1 MPKIIFLW
9 TDLALFALLLAV
21 LTYAWYVS
29 RSPALRATWA
39 RVARNTPAM
48 CSAVVLLVFVVI
60 GLLDSLHYQ
69 PRLPPVAAATSAT
82 SATPATSST
91 STTTSTSSTS
101 TASST
106 SSTKVVAPIYAPKVM
121 SVLDALL
128 EDTAFARPEKTYSAP
143 LAWLQF
149 TKESILQEGG
159 EPRRDFPRLRF
170 GGKHLTAPEA
180 QWVADISK
188 RLAAGLLAG
197 LLVACALIVLT
208 LGFAGRGRRE
218 ISEIGNEVG
227 SHQRDDLQHAA
238 RSARERAWVSFA
250 HQVWRGETEIPWRA
264 ILITTTLLCLVFG
277 AVFGLA
283 SGYHVLGTDRTGNDV
298 LWQALK
304 SIRTAWGIGSLA
316 TVAMLP
322 PALIFGISAGYFK
335 GWIDDVIQYLYT
347 TLTSIPGVLLIGACV
362 LMMQVYIDAHPGL
375 FPTSAQRADLRL
387 FLLCMILGLTGW
399 AGLCRLLRAE
409 ALKLREL
416 EYVQAARAFG
426 ISHVRIMA
434 RHLLP
439 NVMHIVLITVVLQ
452 FSGLVLYE
460 AVLSYLGI
468 GVDPS
473 MNSFGSMIEKA
484 RLEMSRDP
492 MIWWSLLTAFL
503 FMLTLVLSAN
513 LFSDA
518 VRDAFDPRTR
528 VFRPKRFKL
537 GARALRSSS
546 GAATASDAVT
556 TPSTPLSLDTASVAS
571 RLNGTTVRTI
581 SPIVPTPAAPS
592 VLTVTDLDIAIDTD
606 DQVRLAVKAL
616 ALTIHRGETFALVGE
631 SGSGK
636 SMTAM
641 ALMRLL
647 PEALRV
653 VNGRIDLQ
661 GTDLTH
667 LSEAEMRS
675 VRGARAGMIF
685 QEPGT
690 SLNPVMRIGEQIR
703 EPIERHTA
711 LRGAQARARA
721 VQWLGRVG
729 IPDPEVRI
737 DDYPFQFSGGQKQRI
752 MIAIALA
759 AEPELLIADEP
770 TTALDVTV
778 QAQVLALLADIQK
791 ELGMAVLLITH
802 DLAVVRHVADTVA
815 LMRHSEIVETAPADQ
830 FFIAPKHP
838 YARELFDAIP
848 TFAKRGRAL
857 TAQGQGKGRESD
869 FAPPSIIGTVTSS
882 GHTESAAHSERPNI
896 KTAEVLHVDQ
906 LQVHYPIRKGLLRRI
921 VAYNKVVQGVS
932 FALHANET
940 LALVGGSGCG
950 KTTVAKTLL
959 RLLDGSALIKG
970 SAVVEGSNIL
980 QASGATLNALRGQV
994 QIVFQ
999 DPFASLDPRMRVG
1012 AILQEGIVA
1021 LRPEWSAAEQA
1032 RRMAYLLERVGLPA
1046 NAALRYPHEFS
1057 GGQRQRIAIARAL
1070 AVEPKI
1076 LILDE
1081 PTSALDVSVQAQ
1093 ILDLLQDLQ
1102 RETGMAYLFITHNFG
1117 VVEYFA
1123 DRVAVMDSG
1132 YIVELG
1138 SAAQVLQSPKH
1149 AVTKEL
1155 LAAVPRLNFIVTRP

>member
-1 MPKIIFLW
+1 
-9 TDLALFALLLAV
+9 
-21 LTYAWYVS
+21 
-29 RSPALRATWA
+29 
-39 RVARNTPAM
+39 
-48 CSAVVLLVFVVI
+48 
-60 GLLDSLHYQ
+60 
-69 PRLPPVAAATSAT
+69 
-82 SATPATSST
+82 
-91 STTTSTSSTS
+91 
-101 TASST
+101 
-106 SSTKVVAPIYAPKVM
+106 
-121 SVLDALL
+121 
-128 EDTAFARPEKTYSAP
+128 
-143 LAWLQF
+143 
-149 TKESILQEGG
+149 
-159 EPRRDFPRLRF
+159 
-170 GGKHLTAPEA
+170 
-180 QWVADISK
+180 
-188 RLAAGLLAG
+188 
-197 LLVACALIVLT
+197 
-208 LGFAGRGRRE
+208 
-218 ISEIGNEVG
+218 
-227 SHQRDDLQHAA
+227 
-238 RSARERAWVSFA
+238 
-250 HQVWRGETEIPWRA
+250 
-264 ILITTTLLCLVFG
+264 
-277 AVFGLA
+277 
-283 SGYHVLGTDRTGNDV
+283 
-298 LWQALK
+298 
-304 SIRTAWGIGSLA
+304 
-316 TVAMLP
+316 MLP

-335 GWIDDVIQYLYT
+335 GWIDDVIQYVYT
-347 TLTSIPGVLLIGACV
+347 TLTSLPGVLLIGACV
-362 LMMQVYIDAHPGL
+362 LMMQVYIDAHPGM

-426 ISHVRIMA
+426 ISHLRIMA

-439 NVMHIVLITVVLQ
+439 NLMHIVLITVVLQ

-492 MIWWSLLTAFL
+492 MIWWNLLTAFL
-503 FMLTLVLSAN
+503 FMLALVLSAN

-528 VFRPKRFKL
+528 AFRPKRFKL
-537 GARALRSSS
+537 SVRALGSNEGATTGATSS
-546 GAATASDAVT
+546 ATS
-556 TPSTPLSLDTASVAS
+556 
-571 RLNGTTVRTI
+571 
-581 SPIVPTPAAPS
+581 S
-592 VLTVTDLDIAIDTD
+592 VLKVAGLDIALDTD
-606 DQVRLAVKAL
+606 DQVRFAVKAL

-653 VNGRIDLQ
+653 VGGRIDLQ
-661 GTDLTH
+661 GTELTQ
-667 LSEAEMRS
+667 LSEAAMRS

-690 SLNPVMRIGEQIR
+690 SLNPVMRIGDQIL

-729 IPDPEVRI
+729 IPEPEVRI

-791 ELGMAVLLITH
+791 EFGMAVLLITH
-802 DLAVVRHVADTVA
+802 DLAVVRQVADTVS
-815 LMRHSEIVETAPADQ
+815 LMRHGEIVETAPAEQ
-830 FFIAPKHP
+830 FFVSPKHA

-857 TAQGQGKGRESD
+857 SAQGQARAGLGGSGSD
-869 FAPPSIIGTVTSS
+869 ATQ
-882 GHTESAAHSERPNI
+882 A
-896 KTAEVLHVDQ
+896 TAVLQVDQ

-959 RLLDGSALIKG
+959 RLLDGSASING
-970 SAVVEGSNIL
+970 SAVVEHTNIL
-980 QASGATLNALRGQV
+980 QASGSALKALRGQI

-1012 AILQEGIVA
+1012 AILQEGIAA
-1021 LRPEWSAAEQA
+1021 LRPEWSAVEQA
-1032 RRMAYLLERVGLPA
+1032 RRIAYLLERVGLPE

-1123 DRVAVMDSG
+1123 DRVAVMDAG
-1132 YIVELG
+1132 HIVELG
-1138 SAAQVLQSPKH
+1138 TAAQVLQAPSH

-1155 LAAVPRLNFIVTRP
+1155 LAAVPRLDFVVSGR

>member
-9 TDLALFALLLAV
+9 TDIALFALLLVV
-21 LTYAWYVS
+21 LGYAWNVS
-29 RSPALRATWA
+29 RSPTLRATWA

-48 CSAVVLLVFVVI
+48 CSAVVLLVFVAI

-69 PRLPPVAAATSAT
+69 PRLPPVV
-82 SATPATSST
+82 TSS
-91 STTTSTSSTS
+91 STIASPGAGPSA
-101 TASST
+101 TASSAT
-106 SSTKVVAPIYAPKVM
+106 TATAATAPIYAPKVM
-121 SVLDALL
+121 SLLDALL

-143 LAWLQF
+143 LAWLQY

-170 GGKHLTAPEA
+170 GGKHLTAPDD
-180 QWVADISK
+180 QWGADVAK
-188 RLAAGLLAG
+188 RLLLGLLAG
-197 LLVACALIVLT
+197 LLVACSLIVLT
-208 LGFAGRGRRE
+208 LSLVGRGATR
-218 ISEIGNEVG
+218 
-227 SHQRDDLQHAA
+227 
-238 RSARERAWVSFA
+238 
-250 HQVWRGETEIPWRA
+250 QVWRGETEIPWRA
-264 ILITTTLLCLVFG
+264 ILMTTTLLCLLFG

-304 SIRTAWGIGSLA
+304 SIRTAWVIGSLA

-362 LMMQVYIDAHPGL
+362 LMMQVYIDTHPGM

-399 AGLCRLLRAE
+399 SGLCRLLRAE

-426 ISHVRIMA
+426 ISHARIMA

-468 GVDPS
+468 GVDPT

-492 MIWWSLLTAFL
+492 MIWWNLLTAFL
-503 FMLTLVLSAN
+503 FMLALVLSAN

-528 VFRPKRFKL
+528 AFRPKRFKL
-537 GARALRSSS
+537 GARSPQSSS
-546 GAATASDAVT
+546 SAQSIDGATIGATSPVM
-556 TPSTPLSLDTASVAS
+556 SVVLS
-571 RLNGTTVRTI
+571 
-581 SPIVPTPAAPS
+581 
-592 VLTVTDLDIAIDTD
+592 VTDLDIALDTD
-606 DQVRLAVKAL
+606 EQVRFAVKAL

-653 VNGRIDLQ
+653 VGGRVDLQ
-661 GTDLTH
+661 GTELTQ
-667 LSEAEMRS
+667 LSEAAMRS

-690 SLNPVMRIGEQIR
+690 SLNPVMRIGDQIL

-791 ELGMAVLLITH
+791 EMGMAVLLITH

-815 LMRHSEIVETAPADQ
+815 LMRYGEIVETAPAEQ
-830 FFIAPKHP
+830 FFASPKHP

-857 TAQGQGKGRESD
+857 SAQGQALEGLG
-869 FAPPSIIGTVTSS
+869 SS
-882 GHTESAAHSERPNI
+882 GLDASLASVAQSSILLTSTNETISNAKLMCEPASEA
-896 KTAEVLHVDQ
+896 TEVLRVEQ

-932 FALHANET
+932 FTLHANET

-959 RLLDGSALIKG
+959 RLLDGSASIKG
-970 SAVVEGSNIL
+970 SAVLERTNIL
-980 QASGATLNALRGQV
+980 QASGAALKALRGQI

-1012 AILQEGIVA
+1012 AILQEGIAA

-1032 RRMAYLLERVGLPA
+1032 RRIAYLLERVGLPE
-1046 NAALRYPHEFS
+1046 NSALRYPHEFS

-1123 DRVAVMDSG
+1123 DRVAVMDAG
-1132 YIVELG
+1132 HIVELG
-1138 SAAQVLQSPKH
+1138 TAAQVLQAPMH
-1149 AVTKEL
+1149 VVTKEL
-1155 LAAVPRLNFIVTRP
+1155 LAAVPRLEFA

>member
-1 MPKIIFLW
+1 M
-9 TDLALFALLLAV
+9 
-21 LTYAWYVS
+21 
-29 RSPALRATWA
+29 
-39 RVARNTPAM
+39 
-48 CSAVVLLVFVVI
+48 
-60 GLLDSLHYQ
+60 SL
-69 PRLPPVAAATSAT
+69 
-82 SATPATSST
+82 
-91 STTTSTSSTS
+91 
-101 TASST
+101 
-106 SSTKVVAPIYAPKVM
+106 
-121 SVLDALL
+121 LDALL

-143 LAWLQF
+143 LAWLQY
-149 TKESILQEGG
+149 TKESVLQEGG

-170 GGKHLTAPEA
+170 GGKHLTAPDD
-180 QWVADISK
+180 QWGADVAK
-188 RLAAGLLAG
+188 RLLLGLLTG
-197 LLVACALIVLT
+197 LLVACSLIVLT
-208 LGFAGRGRRE
+208 LSLVGRGRRE
-218 ISEIGNEVG
+218 ALASEQDVG
-227 SHQRDDLQHAA
+227 SQQPYDRQHADG
-238 RSARERAWVSFA
+238 SAPERARVAFA
-250 HQVWRGETEIPWRA
+250 LQVWRGETEVPWRA
-264 ILITTTLLCLVFG
+264 ILITTTLLCMLFG
-277 AVFGLA
+277 SVFGLA

-304 SIRTAWGIGSLA
+304 SIRTAWVIGSLA

-335 GWIDDVIQYLYT
+335 GWIDDVIQYVYT

-362 LMMQVYIDAHPGL
+362 LMMQVYIDANPGM

-426 ISHVRIMA
+426 ISHIRIMA

-439 NVMHIVLITVVLQ
+439 NLMHIVLITVVLQ

-492 MIWWSLLTAFL
+492 MIWWNLLTAFL
-503 FMLTLVLSAN
+503 FMLALVLSAN

-518 VRDAFDPRTR
+518 VRDAFDPRSR
-528 VFRPKRFKL
+528 AFRPKRFKL
-537 GARALRSSS
+537 GARSLTSGSSPRS
-546 GAATASDAVT
+546 GANSGSGGTVASDVFAT
-556 TPSTPLSLDTASVAS
+556 RAPLSPEASGMTLSSDGAMLAAS
-571 RLNGTTVRTI
+571 SRGV
-581 SPIVPTPAAPS
+581 PS
-592 VLTVTDLDIAIDTD
+592 VLSVTDLDIALDTD
-606 DQVRLAVKAL
+606 DQVRFAVQAL

-653 VNGRIDLQ
+653 VGGRIELQ
-661 GTDLTH
+661 GTELTH
-667 LSEAEMRS
+667 LSEAAMRS

-690 SLNPVMRIGEQIR
+690 SLNPVMRIGEQIL

-711 LRGAQARARA
+711 LRGAEARARA

-729 IPDPEVRI
+729 IPEPEVRI

-759 AEPELLIADEP
+759 AEPDLLIADEP

-791 ELGMAVLLITH
+791 EFGMAVLLITH

-815 LMRHSEIVETAPADQ
+815 LMRNGEIVETAPAEQ
-830 FFIAPKHP
+830 FFASPKHP

-857 TAQGQGKGRESD
+857 SAQGQARE
-869 FAPPSIIGTVTSS
+869 GVGSS
-882 GHTESAAHSERPNI
+882 GLDASLVSVARSSILQTSTNETTSNAKMMSEPASEAT
-896 KTAEVLHVDQ
+896 KVLHVDQ

-932 FALHANET
+932 FTLHANET

-959 RLLDGSALIKG
+959 RLLDGSASING
-970 SAVVEGSNIL
+970 SAVIERTNIL
-980 QASGATLNALRGQV
+980 QASGSALKALRAQI

-1012 AILQEGIVA
+1012 AILQEGIAA
-1021 LRPEWSAAEQA
+1021 LRPEWSEAEQA
-1032 RRMAYLLERVGLPA
+1032 RRIAYLLERVGLPE

-1123 DRVAVMDSG
+1123 DRVAVMDAG
-1132 YIVELG
+1132 HIVELG
-1138 SAAQVLQSPKH
+1138 TAAQVLQAPSH

-1155 LAAVPRLNFIVTRP
+1155 LAAVPRLDFVVTGR

>member
-9 TDLALFALLLAV
+9 TDVALFALLLAV
-21 LTYAWYVS
+21 LAYAWHVS
-29 RSPALRATWA
+29 RSPALRTTWS

-48 CSAVVLLVFVVI
+48 CSAVVLLAFVAI

-69 PRLPPVAAATSAT
+69 PRLPPVAGS
-82 SATPATSST
+82 PAN
-91 STTTSTSSTS
+91 
-101 TASST
+101 A
-106 SSTKVVAPIYAPKVM
+106 APIYAPKVK
-121 SVLDALL
+121 SLLDALL

-143 LAWLQF
+143 LAWLQY
-149 TKESILQEGG
+149 TKESILQDGG

-170 GGKHLTAPEA
+170 GGKHLIAPEE
-180 QWVADISK
+180 QWGGDVAK
-188 RLAAGLLAG
+188 RLLLGVIAG
-197 LLVACALIVLT
+197 LLVACLVIALT
-208 LGFAGRGRRE
+208 LSLVGRRRRE
-218 ISEIGNEVG
+218 ASASDVG
-227 SHQRDDLQHAA
+227 SRQRDDRQHAPG
-238 RSARERAWVSFA
+238 SAGQQTRLAVVG
-250 HQVWRGETEIPWRA
+250 QVWRGETEIPWRA
-264 ILITTTLLCLVFG
+264 ILITTTLLCLLFG

-304 SIRTAWGIGSLA
+304 SIRTAWVIGSLA
-316 TVAMLP
+316 TIAMLP
-322 PALIFGISAGYFK
+322 PALMFGISAGYFK
-335 GWIDDVIQYLYT
+335 GWIDDVIQYIYT

-362 LMMQVYIDAHPGL
+362 LMMQVYIDANPGM

-426 ISHVRIMA
+426 ISHLRIMA

-439 NVMHIVLITVVLQ
+439 NLMHIVLITVVLQ

-492 MIWWSLLTAFL
+492 MIWWNLLTAFL
-503 FMLTLVLSAN
+503 FMLALVLSAN

-528 VFRPKRFKL
+528 AFRPKRFKL
-537 GARALRSSS
+537 SARAP
-546 GAATASDAVT
+546 GVGE
-556 TPSTPLSLDTASVAS
+556 
-571 RLNGTTVRTI
+571 GTTIGAT
-581 SPIVPTPAAPS
+581 SSAESS
-592 VLTVTDLDIAIDTD
+592 VLNVTGLDIAIDTD
-606 DQVRLAVKAL
+606 DQVRFAVKAL

-653 VNGRIDLQ
+653 VGGRVELQ
-661 GTDLTH
+661 GADLTR
-667 LSEAEMRS
+667 LSEAAMRS

-690 SLNPVMRIGEQIR
+690 SLNPVMRIGEQIL

-711 LRGAQARARA
+711 LRGAHARARA

-791 ELGMAVLLITH
+791 EMGMAVLLITH
-802 DLAVVRHVADTVA
+802 DLAVVRHVANTVA
-815 LMRHSEIVETAPADQ
+815 LMRYGEIVETAPADQ
-830 FFIAPKHP
+830 FFASPKHP

-857 TAQGQGKGRESD
+857 SAQGQVREGLRAD
-869 FAPPSIIGTVTSS
+869 PTSS
-882 GHTESAAHSERPNI
+882 GANGTVASLSPVESAMHSENQ
-896 KTAEVLHVDQ
+896 KAQTVEVLQVDQ

-932 FALHANET
+932 FTLHANET

-959 RLLDGSALIKG
+959 RLLDGGASIKG
-970 SAVVEGSNIL
+970 TAALEGADVL
-980 QASGATLNALRGQV
+980 QASGAALKALRGQI

-1012 AILQEGIVA
+1012 AILQEGIAA
-1021 LRPEWSAAEQA
+1021 LRPEWSTAEQT
-1032 RRMAYLLERVGLPA
+1032 RRIAYLLERVGLPE

-1123 DRVAVMDSG
+1123 DRVAVMDAG
-1132 YIVELG
+1132 HIVELG
-1138 SAAQVLQSPKH
+1138 TADQVLQSPAH

-1155 LAAVPRLNFIVTRP
+1155 LAAVPRLEFA